1 MTLASWQQLPLN
13 LAVDFPSQV
22 GMDRLLNAVAAKH
35 RVQREVPII
44 IIDAGSAVTVDW
56 VDETGAF
63 RGGAILPGFALMAQA
78 LHTYT
83 ALLPQVGVPPP
94 VNPALP
100 GTNTKA
106 AIEAGIFWAVA
117 GGIRALIRQFVGLR
131 STGRHPEVFLTGGD
145 AHLLATVLETTISLW
160 PEMTLEGIRL
170 AAEALP

>member
-1 MTLASWQQLPLN
+1 MIPSLVADVGNSRIKWGRCPRGAVIETVSLPPDDHLSWDQQYLIWGLSSRQTWAISGVHPERLERLVGWLKRRAGQVMTLASWQQLPLN

-63 RGGAILPGFALMAQA
+63 RGGAIFPGFALMAQA

-94 VNPALP
+94 A
-100 GTNTKA
+100 
-106 AIEAGIFWAVA
+106 
-117 GGIRALIRQFVGLR
+117 
-131 STGRHPEVFLTGGD
+131 
-145 AHLLATVLETTISLW
+145 
-160 PEMTLEGIRL
+160 
-170 AAEALP
+170 